1 MVNPHTA
8 AADISLYN
16 YNPRDEGYRVAQA
29 TLALAYE
36 QRTANLIAWR
46 NGGRAYI
53 SEIPEIDK
61 KIRERLE
68 LDNAS
73 HT

>member
-1 MVNPHTA
+1 MVNPHIS
-8 AADISLYN
+8 AADVSLYN

-46 NGGRAYI
+46 SAGNNRTDEGPA
-53 SEIPEIDK
+53 IDK
-61 KIRERLE
+61 QIRGRLGLE
-68 LDNAS
+68 
-73 HT
+73 

>member
-1 MVNPHTA
+1 MVNPHVYA
-8 AADISLYN
+8 ANVSLHN

-46 NGGRAYI
+46 NGGKI
-53 SEIPEIDK
+53 FLSDIQKVEDEIAK
-61 KIRERLE
+61 RLD
-68 LDNAS
+68 LDNL
-73 HT
+73 